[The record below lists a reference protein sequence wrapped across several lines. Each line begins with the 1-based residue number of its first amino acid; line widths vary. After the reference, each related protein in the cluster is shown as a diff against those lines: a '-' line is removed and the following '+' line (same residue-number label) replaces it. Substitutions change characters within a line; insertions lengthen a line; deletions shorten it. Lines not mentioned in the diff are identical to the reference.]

1 MSIIKSPY
9 EISIWRDVLKDGVP
23 KEQKVCVIGS
33 DKMTSQSRAFSPNF
47 VRNANG
53 EKKLS
58 FKMYKQYID
67 TISGKEVHNPF
78 VDNLINETKVKLY
91 YEDKWYDFI
100 VKDIN
105 ENSATHLCTYQLED
119 ALVRELSKNGFGI
132 TLDAK
137 LNNNLGDAKKLANDV
152 LAETDWTA
160 DSEVFVEKVDEA
172 LVYVKLPANTAA
184 VHLLDQVKDE
194 NGGYSTG
201 VTEESINFESDTTVL
216 AFYSSCK
223 NKPYRFQFIYS
234 DKGYDRAA
242 DGSYKISRKD
252 TRTIDEKNCQ
262 YYIDIGD
269 NYVEPNETTGTA
281 ALELYLPEGWVIG
294 DVGKRWDKNGST
306 VLESDSALSSWYRG
320 DRYGYAQQTVYVPL
334 LEKYCQKFKSAIDK
348 EEYLGYTDS
357 KFVSPTLIQNCIN
370 NYNFE
375 SKAGWVAVQSNNSEK
390 PRVEN
395 VYGRFNNKKF
405 STVTDEFYNG
415 SYDPKNKYKAYMKMS
430 FNNANEFVLN
440 SGIRDNRTMIENMPE
455 GEEWVLDCKIVD
467 NLGREL
473 AKDRNN
479 KDVPIATQF
488 TFSFDEYVYNSS
500 TGLFSPI
507 KDKKIVLKQLSD
519 DPVSLSDNTVRIFFK
534 VDSNQYTKKDFK
546 NSKIYLK
553 IKPPKTGDYYIEN
566 IALYKKSLDKGGG
579 IITPDY
585 ESKNSV
591 SAEYFIKTGVVENR
605 YHFFKPELVIGDN
618 AVKTAE
624 EVKTTVLTKLD
635 YTQFIPVFN
644 EGAKKIRTVS
654 AKESNYFNI
663 LQSIAETFE
672 GWLDLEIKRDEYGG
686 IEEKKVTFKNY
697 LGETNYANFRYGVN
711 LKEIQRT
718 TNSKNI
724 VSKLIVKQNSNE
736 LGQDGFC
743 TIQRAAAN
751 PTGENYIYDFQYY
764 HNQGLMDA
772 AEYFDTIYYLTGAQG
787 WDARLWDNEKT
798 VAEGDFNLKGYAL
811 RVKKINEAMIP
822 INQELIGLTQSL
834 IDKQAKLEV
843 AEATKEAATSELAV
857 IRSDFH
863 ALTGVYPEETSP
875 GLIRGISQDTTIVKN
890 NNQDWWEHGELLL
903 NATNKTISGTIEAK
917 TRTNFDRVARFTLKT
932 QVRTRDLPIVEPRY
946 LYGIYKFVENPTS
959 QPLTKDDGT
968 HTLTQANFNFG
979 WTSGTSSP
987 GSFDIKCQE
996 ITVYQNSMAGAFWIT
1011 YDDQVVYSNTTYSN
1025 IAPFIGWQP
1034 VDGVSTNSCRTISIP
1049 EPYEISALDEFYQW
1063 FIANTSKI
1071 DDWDWSDIPEYDS
1084 SNQTVVWIDREYK
1097 IEVSILANKTMGYF
1111 SQPVNTVDINNST
1124 IQKYLSSYTT
1134 CLEQEKTSAAD
1145 IVALNAEIPVLEEA
1159 IKTRENNIDEL
1170 KKYKQKL
1177 NELFFQKYGRFISEG
1192 TWISEEHTDDD
1203 KYYADAQSVL
1213 YNSCYPQVQYNI
1225 NVLFLSKLP
1234 GYESF
1239 KFNLG
1244 DRTNVIDEKFF
1255 GKDKAQEVVITEIS
1269 EQLDDPNQDTIKV
1282 QTFKN
1287 QFQDLFQKIT
1297 ATVQQ
1302 TQYNVGSYEK
1312 GEKFLES
1319 SVAKKS
1325 AFLTNAINQAQD
1337 YLKYGQTVV
1346 SGKDGITITDGSN
1359 KQAQLRLIGGA
1370 ILFSTTD
1377 PETQETTWR
1386 TGLTN
1391 EGISADLITAG
1402 QIDAGLIQIISGDGP
1417 TFRWDSYGISAFA
1430 AEWVASEGIDTISGI
1445 NTKKFVRFDKNG
1457 IYGINNV
1464 PGIDGTSWR
1473 PSNLTEVK
1481 QNAFF
1486 ALTWD
1491 GLFLKLGN
1499 AEYKVKVNGS
1509 EKIIR
1514 HSASSTLGK
1523 VDDNIYNSWTAQG
1536 IPVYDGTQEANP
1548 EFVKVFAVGTNNGG
1562 AYNEEL
1568 VIYDD
1573 GTLAANKVRL
1583 TGSIQWTSAS
1593 SPSKSVYSSQEREKP
1608 ADGRL
1613 YNSFENDDDGTGIWH
1628 KNYNKE
1634 YDKFYAHTDDGGATW
1649 QGPMTMV
1656 GQKGSNGKGIK
1667 KITNWYYLTEKETAV
1682 LPEGPKYQN
1691 GSWITGGWSPITL
1704 IPTSEKR
1711 FLWNYEGI
1719 EYTEGNPELMGP
1731 VCIGVHGEQGDS
1743 GNGLQIQYQIT
1754 DSQGKPSEGGWNTT
1768 YPENWTGLL
1777 WMRQKLS
1784 NTDNWSAPVQMSGS
1798 EGKPG
1803 KDGADVEYVYY
1814 RSESAVQSWE
1824 GKEPSD
1830 ENIQDYPTETDIS
1843 NIGDNWYP
1851 SPLGIT
1857 STWKYEY
1864 MSVRTKPSGI
1874 EQQFGPFSDPVIW
1887 SKWGEKGQDGDDIE
1901 YKYCRTG
1908 GEVPPYPTDST
1919 QYEWTDDPSGVTA
1932 ADGETHEYVIQ
1943 IKVIHNEDGTTEEVS
1958 SGSPALWAKYG
1969 KDGKDAVA
1977 ALAISLSN
1985 DKDLIPASSEGEVDE
2000 NTALGGATTK
2010 ITLYK
2015 NGEEDTSTNAK
2026 LDCMVIANGKVVD
2039 SSNYTFANKNF
2050 KLNKWGPDWNSVIA
2064 TFTYQAQVLIDGT
2077 ETPVKVEKNFVMTK
2091 IKTEPGKEAIDY
2103 YLELSQSSVNTTS
2116 KDGTIAVIAKK
2127 QEGTVISGITS
2138 NDGVEI
2144 SCSSDSGWNSSIK
2157 TYQYSQGQ
2165 TGEIIFTLKVNGD
2178 EWDKQT
2184 LLLTKDGEP
2193 GLPGAQGAS
2202 STSTVLYA
2210 YSYTGSTFADP
2221 PESGGD
2227 PESAARWTLED
2238 RDITDKEH
2246 NSGINYV
2253 FRAQINKTITDE
2265 ETEFIWSA
2273 PILYKA
2279 WNDVGQTQISYADYL
2294 RLTNFGT
2301 ATNYYYNS
2309 EGELIIQAN
2318 TLAVGSGNNQKFYA
2332 SEEANQ
2338 VKIAGFEVGI
2348 LDGSPCLHYQA
2359 NSEGSLSVLSN
2370 SLVLA
2375 PQGISW
2381 GGSIGGSPESLIW
2394 KMIVG
2399 EKFGTT
2405 RDGTVY
2411 AVGGVFTDMTIKN
2424 KLIVESKLDFSKIGF
2439 AEVYDGEI
2447 ARASEEYE
2455 IQIPEPKIINSSSGN
2470 GNIHF
2475 TISWDESYRWV
2486 ENNTEDYVLITYTF
2500 SDGYT
2505 VTNDKF
2511 FIKGITRDYDG
2522 RANISCEAEIGGGSN
2537 IERFSIRVGRLTGTT
2552 LATGFQVGGGFLPAS
2567 TKTYI
2572 LGSPDY
2578 TWKEAY
2584 VDTLYA
2590 TNVEED
2596 FTSIYRRINALEREL
2611 AELKSKI

>member
-33 DKMTSQSRAFSPNF
+33 DKMTSQSRAFLPNF

-67 TISGKEVHNPF
+67 TISGEEVHNPF

-160 DSEVFVEKVDEA
+160 DSEVFIEKVDEA
-172 LVYVKLPANTAA
+172 LVYVKLPAGTAA

-194 NGGYSTG
+194 KGGYSTG
-201 VTEESINFESDTTVL
+201 VTEEPVNFESDTTVL

-242 DGSYKISRKD
+242 DGSYVISRKD

-269 NYVEPNETTGTA
+269 SYVEPNKDTGTA

-294 DVGKRWDKNGST
+294 DVGKRWDGDEL
-306 VLESDSALSSWYRG
+306 LESDSTLSSWYRG

-440 SGIRDNRTMIENMPE
+440 SGIRDNRTMIGNMPE

-473 AKDRNN
+473 TKDRNN

-743 TIQRAAAN
+743 TIQRAGAN

-772 AEYFDTIYYLTGAQG
+772 AEYFGTIYYLTGAQG
-787 WDARLWDNEKT
+787 WDARLWNNEKA

-811 RVKKINEAMIP
+811 RVKKINDAMMP
-822 INQELIGLTQSL
+822 INQELVGLTQSL
-834 IDKQAKLEV
+834 VDKQAKLEV
-843 AEATKEAATSELAV
+843 AEATKEAAVSELAA
-857 IRSDFH
+857 IRSDFYT
-863 ALTGVYPEETSP
+863 LFGIYPELISP
-875 GLIRGISQDTTIVKN
+875 EDIIGITDLVIEPEEYS
-890 NNQDWWEHGELLL
+890 DWWNKGALYSVTADRMVYGSI
-903 NATNKTISGTIEAK
+903 NAIEKKKTD
-917 TRTNFDRVARFTLKT
+917 RTARFLLKLNLALSDNSI
-932 QVRTRDLPIVEPRY
+932 VSRT
-946 LYGIYKFVENPTS
+946 
-959 QPLTKDDGT
+959 
-968 HTLTQANFNFG
+968 
-979 WTSGTSSP
+979 
-987 GSFDIKCQE
+987 
-996 ITVYQNSMAGAFWIT
+996 
-1011 YDDQVVYSNTTYSN
+1011 
-1025 IAPFIGWQP
+1025 
-1034 VDGVSTNSCRTISIP
+1034 
-1049 EPYEISALDEFYQW
+1049 
-1063 FIANTSKI
+1063 
-1071 DDWDWSDIPEYDS
+1071 
-1084 SNQTVVWIDREYK
+1084 YK
-1097 IEVSILANKTMGYF
+1097 IKATVRANSSTVWF
-1111 SQPVNTVDINNST
+1111 SQPIASIDLENST
-1124 IQKYLSSYTT
+1124 VQKYLTSYTT
-1134 CLEQEKTSAAD
+1134 CLEQEDNATKESNTLTAD
-1145 IVALNAEIPVLEEA
+1145 ISQLEIA
-1159 IKTRENNIDEL
+1159 IKERETEFEKL
-1170 KKYKQKL
+1170 KNCKQKL
-1177 NELFFQKYGRFISEG
+1177 NELFFKKYGRFISEG

-1234 GYESF
+1234 GYELF

-1244 DRTNVIDEKFF
+1244 DTTNVIDEKFF

-1269 EQLDDPNQDTIKV
+1269 EQLDDPTQDTIKV

-1319 SVAKKS
+1319 SIAKKS

-1346 SGKDGITITDGSN
+1346 SGKDGITITDDSN
-1359 KQAQLRLIGGA
+1359 KQAQLRLVGGA

-1402 QIDAGLIQIISGDGP
+1402 QIDAGLIQIISGEGP

-1430 AEWVASEGIDTISGI
+1430 SEWVASEEIDTISGI
-1445 NTKKFVRFDKNG
+1445 NTKQFVRFDKNG
-1457 IYGINNV
+1457 VYGINNV

-1473 PSNLTEVK
+1473 PNDLADIK

-1499 AEYKVKVNGS
+1499 AKYKAKVNGS
-1509 EKIIR
+1509 EKIIQ
-1514 HSASSTLGK
+1514 HIASTTLGK

-1536 IPVYDGTQEANP
+1536 IPVYDSAQEANP

-1568 VIYDD
+1568 VVYDD

-1667 KITNWYYLTEKETAV
+1667 KITNWYYLTEKETAT
-1682 LPEGPKYQN
+1682 LPEAPKYRG
-1691 GSWITGGWSPITL
+1691 GSWNTGSWSPITL

-1719 EYTEGNPELMGP
+1719 EYTEGNPELVGP
-1731 VCIGVHGEQGDS
+1731 VCIGVHGEQGDN
-1743 GNGLQIQYQIT
+1743 GDGLQIQYQIT

-2015 NGEEDTSTNAK
+2015 NGEEDTSTDAK
-2026 LDCMVIANGKVVD
+2026 LDCVVTANGNVVD
-2039 SSNYTFANKNF
+2039 SSNYTFADKNF
-2050 KLNKWGPDWNSVIA
+2050 KLNKWGSDWNSAIA

-2116 KDGTIAVIAKK
+2116 KDGTIAVVAKK
-2127 QEGTVISGITS
+2127 QVGTVISDITS
-2138 NDGVEI
+2138 DEGVEI
-2144 SCSSDSGWNSSIK
+2144 NCSSSSGWDNSAK
-2157 TYQYSQGQ
+2157 EYEYSQGQ
-2165 TGEIIFTLKVNGD
+2165 TGEIIFTLFVNEQ
-2178 EWDKQT
+2178 EWDRQT
-2184 LLLTKDGEP
+2184 LLLTKDGSIEELP
-2193 GLPGAQGAS
+2193 EALTKNDIYIYYRSKNDGYAANAPTLPSNSNEIASNENNDEWTTYNLDPLVAGWSYVYRAQCVETVSNNEIKYSNFRNRKLYKVYHETIDYQEYANYYTLVRGNSDGLAYDNGKLYINARGIEVRNNDNDILIQAIGIGNNRSVTVGGWKVSPQELRADNGEAVLS
-2202 STSTVLYA
+2202 SGQD
-2210 YSYTGSTFADP
+2210 YSY
-2221 PESGGD
+2221 
-2227 PESAARWTLED
+2227 
-2238 RDITDKEH
+2238 
-2246 NSGINYV
+2246 NSLVTN
-2253 FRAQINKTITDE
+2253 QN
-2265 ETEFIWSA
+2265 S
-2273 PILYKA
+2273 
-2279 WNDVGQTQISYADYL
+2279 YL
-2294 RLTNFGT
+2294 RLGLGKVVQPIT
-2301 ATNYYYNS
+2301 
-2309 EGELIIQAN
+2309 EVQ
-2318 TLAVGSGNNQKFYA
+2318 
-2332 SEEANQ
+2332 EEFSTEEFA
-2338 VKIAGFEVGI
+2338 F
-2348 LDGSPCLHYQA
+2348 
-2359 NSEGSLSVLSN
+2359 EGSLGRKADGTIEYGSNCILQAKIVYDISKRHGQFAVLDSSPNITVDITRFNASRLGLLEEVKDNTGRVIQIKYSKTQGAIYLEATGIPGTQQITLTLTYQMSSGDFSDEIEFWRYFTSHYTYFSLVGNIGYNIVEPDYRTRLLSDGSIYCSAVKLDGEVYAKKGQIGDFNIDKGRLLVNNSLSN
-2370 SLVLA
+2370 SLLSYDYSA
-2375 PQGISW
+2375 KSFTIT
-2381 GGSIGGSPESLIW
+2381 
-2394 KMIVG
+2394 G
-2399 EKFGTT
+2399 EAGTL
-2405 RDGTVY
+2405 V
-2411 AVGGVFTDMTIKN
+2411 TDMKIQPFYEYSALGNGRVVVGNLLHRVDKSGWNNSGIALLNADADWPGLYGFSYYFEPASPSQEYDNEAVLPELLEATEFKN
-2424 KLIVESKLDFSKIGF
+2424 VDFKEKDCKWYFNGKTWSVKD
-2439 AEVYDGEI
+2439 A
-2447 ARASEEYE
+2447 
-2455 IQIPEPKIINSSSGN
+2455 SGN
-2470 GNIHF
+2470 Q
-2475 TISWDESYRWV
+2475 RV
-2486 ENNTEDYVLITYTF
+2486 ITF
-2500 SDGYT
+2500 DQLFQALQQLGI
-2505 VTNDKF
+2505 
-2511 FIKGITRDYDG
+2511 IK
-2522 RANISCEAEIGGGSN
+2522 
-2537 IERFSIRVGRLTGTT
+2537 
-2552 LATGFQVGGGFLPAS
+2552 
-2567 TKTYI
+2567 
-2572 LGSPDY
+2572 
-2578 TWKEAY
+2578 
-2584 VDTLYA
+2584 
-2590 TNVEED
+2590 
-2596 FTSIYRRINALEREL
+2596 
-2611 AELKSKI
+2611 